1 MNVDIHALY
10 QTNSIGKARS
20 AFLRGSNG
28 GGSSGKGNNSM
39 NGSGSLSRSPGNH
52 NGGGNNNGGM
62 NTSAINA
69 EINRKDSFGRTVLH
83 LASSDNNSWALSWV
97 ELLVGIAGC
106 QINVVDA
113 ESGWTALHRALY
125 AGNIAAAR
133 LLLARDDI
141 IPEVKDREGQL
152 HSRLDYS

>member
-20 AFLRGSNG
+20 AFQRNGNG
-28 GGSSGKGNNSM
+28 GGSVKSNNSM
-39 NGSGSLSRSPGNH
+39 NGNGSLSRSPGNN
-52 NGGGNNNGGM
+52 NGGGNNGGM

-83 LASSDNNSWALSWV
+83 LACSDNNAWALNWV
-97 ELLVGIAGC
+97 ELLLSITGC
-106 QINVVDA
+106 QINTVDA

-141 IPEVKDREGQL
+141 IPEAKDREGM
-152 HSRLDYS
+152 